1 MESNLKKESE
11 IVIYLVEDDESIREL
26 VLYALKN
33 SGHKALGFF
42 SADEFYQALL
52 IEKPDLILLDIML
65 PTKDGITILTEL
77 KVSENRHIPII
88 MLTAKGTEFDKVK
101 ALDLGADD
109 YVVKPFGV
117 MELLSRINAVLRRV
131 GKDGTETTIDKI
143 VTGPLTIT
151 LSSRSAFVN
160 GVECPLTYK
169 EFELLLFLAKNQNI
183 VMTREKIMD
192 VVWGFD
198 YEGESRTVDMHI
210 KTLRSKLLAAGD
222 LIKTVRNVGYV
233 IKT

>member
-1 MESNLKKESE
+1 M
-11 IVIYLVEDDESIREL
+11 IYLVEDDESIREL
-26 VLYALKN
+26 ILYALKN

-42 SADEFYQALL
+42 SADEFYQAMSVQ
-52 IEKPDLILLDIML
+52 KPDLILLDIML
-65 PTKDGITILTEL
+65 PTKDGITVLTEL
-77 KVSENRHIPII
+77 KASEDRGIPII

-109 YVVKPFGV
+109 YITKPFGV
-117 MELLSRINAVLRRV
+117 MELLSRVNAVLRRM
-131 GKDGTETTIDKI
+131 GKESAETAIDKI
-143 VTGPLTIT
+143 VIEPLTIS
-151 LSSRSAFVN
+151 LSRRTAFVD
-160 GVECPLTYK
+160 GIECTLTYK

-210 KTLRSKLLAAGD
+210 KTLRSKLLSAGE